1 LNIRNLRISFA
12 ASLLAICAPYGVIVQ
27 AQQSAAGRPAQTEAT
42 IPPQSML
49 QPAELVQMLN
59 TSAKPLVL
67 QTGSHVLYAEAHIPG
82 SEYAGPAGTSAGIE
96 ALRAR
101 VTGLN
106 KDTLIVIYCGCC
118 PWSRCPNIKPAYQ
131 QLRSLGFTNVKTLYL
146 AQNFGTDWVEKGYP
160 VAKGR

>member
-1 LNIRNLRISFA
+1 MNIRNLRIRFA
-12 ASLLAICAPYGVIVQ
+12 ASLLVICALDGMSVQ
-27 AQQSAAGRPAQTEAT
+27 AQQATARPQAQTGAA
-42 IPPQSML
+42 IPPQAML

-82 SEYAGPAGTSAGIE
+82 SEYAGPTGTSAGIE

-101 VTGLN
+101 VTGLD

-118 PWSRCPNIKPAYQ
+118 PWSRCPNIKPAFE
-131 QLRSLGFTNVKTLYL
+131 QLRSLGFTNVKALYL
-146 AQNFGTDWVEKGYP
+146 AQNFGTDWVDKGYP

>member
-1 LNIRNLRISFA
+1 MNIRNLRIRFA
-12 ASLLAICAPYGVIVQ
+12 ASLLVICALYGMSVQ
-27 AQQSAAGRPAQTEAT
+27 AQQAAARPQAQTGAA
-42 IPPQSML
+42 IPPQAML

-82 SEYAGPAGTSAGIE
+82 SEYAGPTGTSAGIE

-101 VTGLN
+101 VTGLD

-118 PWSRCPNIKPAYQ
+118 PWSRCPNIKPAFQ
-131 QLRSLGFTNVKTLYL
+131 QLRSLGFINVKALYL
-146 AQNFGTDWVEKGYP
+146 AENFGTDWVDKGYP

>member
-1 LNIRNLRISFA
+1 LNIRNLRIGFA
-12 ASLLAICAPYGVIVQ
+12 ASLLVICAAYGMSVR
-27 AQQSAAGRPAQTEAT
+27 AQQSVAGPAQTDAG
-42 IPPQSML
+42 IPPQATL

-59 TSAKPLVL
+59 TSTKPLVL

-82 SEYAGPAGTSAGIE
+82 SEYAGPAGTSAGIQ

-101 VTGLN
+101 VNGLN

-131 QLRSLGFTNVKTLYL
+131 QLRSLGFTNVKALYL
-146 AQNFGTDWVEKGYP
+146 AQNFGTDWVDKGYP
-160 VAKGR
+160 VVKGR

>member
-1 LNIRNLRISFA
+1 LNIRNLRLSFA
-12 ASLLAICAPYGVIVQ
+12 ASLLAICALHGMRVQ
-27 AQQSAAGRPAQTEAT
+27 AQQSAASIPAQTDAT
-42 IPPQSML
+42 IPPQDML
-49 QPAELVQMLN
+49 QPAELAQMLN

-82 SEYAGPAGTSAGIE
+82 SEHAGPAGTSAGNE

-101 VTGLN
+101 VTGVN
-106 KDTLIVIYCGCC
+106 KNTLIVIYCGCC

-131 QLRSLGFTNVKTLYL
+131 QLRSLGFRNVKALYV
-146 AQNFGTDWVEKGYP
+146 AQNFGTDWVDKGYP

>member
-12 ASLLAICAPYGVIVQ
+12 ASLLLLCAPYGMSVQ
-27 AQQSAAGRPAQTEAT
+27 AQQAAASPPAQTSAP
-42 IPPQSML
+42 IPPQAML
-49 QPAELVQMLN
+49 QPAELVQMLG

-82 SEYAGPAGTSAGIE
+82 SEYTGPVGTDAGKE
-96 ALRAR
+96 ALHAR
-101 VTGLN
+101 VNGLN

-131 QLRSLGFTNVKTLYL
+131 QLRSLGFTNVKALYL
-146 AQNFGTDWVEKGYP
+146 AENFGTDWVDKGYP
-160 VAKGR
+160 VVKGR

>member
-1 LNIRNLRISFA
+1 MSILNLRIRFA
-12 ASLLAICAPYGVIVQ
+12 PVLLAICALYGMSVQ
-27 AQQSAAGRPAQTEAT
+27 AQQTAARPLVQTDT
-42 IPPQSML
+42 DIPSQAML

-82 SEYAGPAGTSAGIE
+82 SEYAGPAGTSAGKE

-101 VTGLN
+101 VSGLD

-131 QLRSLGFTNVKTLYL
+131 QLRSLGFTNVKALYL
-146 AQNFGTDWVEKGYP
+146 AENFGTDWVDKGYP